1 MQVPGEIRGGTF
13 LWQNKQVPMLQPK
26 KYFSSGDIG
35 GSTPSL
41 SFYLQLMLLATFTSH
56 GRTLKTYIN
65 SKYWQ
70 HYDSSSSFCHFRDD
84 VSVNYQLKQI
94 MYYEF
99 LNSNYLELKYIFDA
113 NKQSRTKTCIWTG
126 IYIFLKSNIYFKLE
140 LYFGIQT
147 NELELKYKSFSRIY
161 INIFELKQ
169 IKT

>member
-13 LWQNKQVPMLQPK
+13 LWQSKQVPMLQPK
-26 KYFSSGDIG
+26 KYFSSGEIG

-41 SFYLQLMLLATFTSH
+41 SFYLQLMLLATYTSH

-65 SKYWQ
+65 SK
-70 HYDSSSSFCHFRDD
+70 YDSSSSFCHFRDD

-113 NKQSRTKTCIWTG
+113 NKQSRTKTCI
-126 IYIFLKSNIYFKLE
+126 
-140 LYFGIQT
+140 
-147 NELELKYKSFSRIY
+147 
-161 INIFELKQ
+161 
-169 IKT
+169 

>member
-41 SFYLQLMLLATFTSH
+41 SFYLQLMLLATYTSH

-65 SKYWQ
+65 SK
-70 HYDSSSSFCHFRDD
+70 YDSSSSFCHFRDD

-94 MYYEF
+94 TQT
-99 LNSNYLELKYIFDA
+99 YI
-113 NKQSRTKTCIWTG
+113 
-126 IYIFLKSNIYFKLE
+126 
-140 LYFGIQT
+140 
-147 NELELKYKSFSRIY
+147 
-161 INIFELKQ
+161 
-169 IKT
+169 